1 MKKVLIVIAAT
12 ILTSCGQIQT
22 RTQTQTQVTEEDLTS
37 KIIIKDFNAVKQ
49 GYGQNCVA
57 EVQNTSNKKATF
69 VSVEFT
75 WHDKNGGLITSQK
88 GNTKDIQPNTTGIVD
103 SYFDAMPKGAT
114 FTARVNEVI
123 FE

>member
-1 MKKVLIVIAAT
+1 MKKVLIVIVAT

-22 RTQTQTQVTEEDLTS
+22 RTQTQVTEEDLTS